1 MTLMQSPGQ
10 RRGFTLVE
18 ALVASAMAMVVIG
31 ALTTLA
37 VWNFR
42 ERSSLHARKLALEAA
57 NNALEAARARSP
69 GGITPEWAKSLTL
82 EEDPWLP
89 DGKLIVTVTPEDGD
103 VGLLRV
109 TARVTWLIAEGR
121 PRGDVELIGFFPA
134 AAPKETGP

>member
-1 MTLMQSPGQ
+1 MTHIHSRGN
-10 RRGFTLVE
+10 RRGFTLIE
-18 ALVASAMAMVVIG
+18 LLVASAMATVVIG

-42 ERSSLHARKLALEAA
+42 ERSSLHARKLAIEAA

-82 EEDPWLP
+82 DDDPWLP
-89 DGKLIVTVTPEDGD
+89 DGKLIVTVTPDEGD
-103 VGLLRV
+103 AGLLRV

-121 PRGDVELIGFFPA
+121 PRGEVELIGFFA
-134 AAPKETGP
+134 AEAMKETGE